1 MARVIKLSR
10 GLDINLAGKAEK
22 SKMTLKASGK
32 YALCPASFEGVKPK
46 VMVKEGD
53 KVKAGDALFVN
64 KEYPEVK
71 FASPVSG
78 TVSLVERGDRRKLL
92 SIRVDADAQ
101 QEYADFGVKDVTK
114 MDGDYDV
121 YHAILNSFNDVEE
134 RSLCLMTESR
144 KILFCAISFI

>member
-46 VMVKEGD
+46 VVVKEGD

-92 SIRVDADAQ
+92 RMPTSSRS
-101 QEYADFGVKDVTK
+101 
-114 MDGDYDV
+114 ML
-121 YHAILNSFNDVEE
+121 IL
-134 RSLCLMTESR
+134 
-144 KILFCAISFI
+144 A

>member
-53 KVKAGDALFVN
+53 KVKAGDEIGVTITGSGFVSFKYKMFIN
-64 KEYPEVK
+64 DRKDILQEGELGDKEGTYTVK
-71 FASPVSG
+71 VAGTDFKGPVVFYVYG
-78 TVSLVERGDRRKLL
+78 VRDGRDEILDGC
-92 SIRVDADAQ
+92 
-101 QEYADFGVKDVTK
+101 DFV
-114 MDGDYDV
+114 
-121 YHAILNSFNDVEE
+121 IE
-134 RSLCLMTESR
+134 
-144 KILFCAISFI
+144 